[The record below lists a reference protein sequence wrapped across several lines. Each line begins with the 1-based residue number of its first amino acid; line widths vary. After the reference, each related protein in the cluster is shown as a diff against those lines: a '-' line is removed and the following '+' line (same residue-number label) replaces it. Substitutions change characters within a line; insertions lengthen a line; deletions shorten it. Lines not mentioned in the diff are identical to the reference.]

1 MNMRSVLALSL
12 LLWVRAD
19 AQAPTSDRI
28 IGLLTLPQVFGSGP
42 CVPFEPQPVP
52 LFARPRAQKPIAEVR
67 VDKYW
72 TFHNNGGC
80 DELEVRI
87 HEPGR
92 SVTPMPAKEYGY
104 ELPAAIVVARDRE
117 WFQIR
122 TAERPL
128 WVRGT
133 AENSFLSL
141 VQLVSDSLA
150 YLTQDWD
157 GSIYTNPDGSRA
169 RMPIMP
175 PEASVRVLGSRVVS
189 DRLWLLVESED
200 GCALPD
206 SSKTVKVRGW
216 VRAYAR
222 NEAPAVWFHSRGC

>member
-1 MNMRSVLALSL
+1 MTASLDCSRCRKYLAAVLVCRSSL
-12 LLWVRAD
+12 NPSFFLPDLEHENRSLRFVSTSTGRFTRTVD
-19 AQAPTSDRI
+19 ATNS
-28 IGLLTLPQVFGSGP
+28 
-42 CVPFEPQPVP
+42 
-52 LFARPRAQKPIAEVR
+52 
-67 VDKYW
+67 
-72 TFHNNGGC
+72 
-80 DELEVRI
+80 EVRI

-92 SVTPMPAKEYGY
+92 PVTPMPTKEYGY
-104 ELPAAIVVARDRE
+104 EMPAAIVVARDRE

-141 VQLVSDSLA
+141 VQLVSSDSLA

-169 RMPIMP
+169 RTPMVA

-189 DRLWLLVESED
+189 DRLWLLVETDD
-200 GCALPD
+200 GCAAPD

-216 VRAYAR
+216 IRAYAR
-222 NEAPAVWFHSRGC
+222 NGAPAVWFHSRGC